1 MNKFLGL
8 ATASLLLSGLSGY
21 VHAITVD
28 FDFTG
33 ECDDCAFVGDTT
45 DVGFDP
51 LNDGL
56 TQTVS
61 GRLSID
67 GLSVDSD
74 GMIDYTGAGS
84 VSFTYNGSSLINP
97 FTMGGPYVFSQGLLA
112 TGVVADGFEFRYSST
127 QNLADPANPVSFDF
141 PNFCTD
147 LGQLV
152 IDFGCQN
159 IGDIT
164 FRLKSTGDWSIS
176 GTQASDIGG
185 SGQFSVSA
193 VPIPAAAWLFGSGLV
208 GLIGLA
214 RRKKA

>member
-1 MNKFLGL
+1 MNKLLGL

-33 ECDDCAFVGDTT
+33 ECDDCAFVGDPV
-45 DVGFDP
+45 DEGFDP

-67 GLSVDSD
+67 GLSVDSE

-84 VSFTYNGSSLINP
+84 VSFAYNGSNLINP
-97 FTMGGPYVFSQGLLA
+97 FTMSDPYVFSPGLLT
-112 TGVVADGFEFRYSST
+112 TGAVADGFEFRYSST
-127 QNLADPANPVSFDF
+127 QNLADPDNPVNFDF

-147 LGQLV
+147 LGQSV

-164 FRLKSTGDWSIS
+164 FRLKSTGEWSIS
-176 GTQASDIGG
+176 GTQPSDIGG

-193 VPIPAAAWLFGSGLV
+193 VPVPAAAWLFGSGLV

-214 RRKKA
+214 RRK